1 MEPEIIPPNQRNKRS
16 AKAGTKVQI
25 SLTTRSGSRQLTGTG
40 LLAIFL
46 FLAVAVL
53 FAVIFVAVLGVV
65 IVWVLGAVFLIA
77 ILLFFGIGR
86 RMFGRIRN

>member
-40 LLAIFL
+40 LLAIL
-46 FLAVAVL
+46 LVLAVTIL
-53 FAVIFVAVLGVV
+53 FAVIFAAVLGFV
-65 IVWVLGAVFLIA
+65 IVWVLGAAFLVA
-77 ILLFFGIGR
+77 ILLLLGIGR
-86 RMFGRIRN
+86 HMFGRIRN